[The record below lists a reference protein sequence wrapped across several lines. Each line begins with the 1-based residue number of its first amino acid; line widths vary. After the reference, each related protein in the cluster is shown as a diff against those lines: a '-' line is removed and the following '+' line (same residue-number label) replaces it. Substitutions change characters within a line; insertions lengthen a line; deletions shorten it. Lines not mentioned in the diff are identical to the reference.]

1 MPSGAVLPAFERML
15 IMSKKLKPYVCG
27 ALIVLIALI
36 ISCIVYL
43 TVNAISFAVYSGQ
56 CREAGLIPRLDITTE
71 GGAEIVSKED
81 YVGCT
86 VTLGGSDITEASAGI
101 RGRGNTTW
109 EFFPKKPYRIK
120 FDEKTSLF
128 GESKNKSWVLLALY
142 NDFSLSKDRLAF
154 TLADAIGTESFVP
167 SYNYVELYLNGDYK
181 GLYLLTDQVDENKG
195 RTEVKDDDFLESGAA
210 EVPFLVELDA
220 YAPDEGV
227 EDVDWFSVGGRA
239 YTVKYPEADERY
251 SDAQMQYI
259 KEYIERVEICANAH
273 DLDALCE
280 LVDIESFIDYY
291 IISEVM
297 GQPEINWKSVYMHKA
312 VGERMKMGPLWD
324 FDWAAM
330 GPEMD
335 SYKGDTR
342 GLRSVGNW
350 FELMLSGSPEFCDM
364 VNERFTEIEPKLK
377 SAIQNADGELEAL
390 VPYFKKNHLK
400 WHWFRPFTNP
410 ERRFNELTEWLGER
424 IQWLGDYFGEISSEK

>member
-1 MPSGAVLPAFERML
+1 
-15 IMSKKLKPYVCG
+15 MSKKLKPYVCG

-36 ISCIVYL
+36 LSCIVYL
-43 TVNAISFAVYSGQ
+43 TVNAISFAVYSER
-56 CREAGLIPRLDITTE
+56 CRESGLIPRLEVTTV

-81 YVGCT
+81 YVDCT
-86 VTLGGSDITEASAGI
+86 VTLEGSDITEASAGI

-120 FDEKTSLF
+120 FDEKTSFF

-154 TLADAIGTESFVP
+154 TLADAIGTEGFVP
-167 SYNYVELYLNGDYK
+167 SYNYVELYLNGEYR
-181 GLYLLTDQVDENKG
+181 GLYLFTDQVDENKG
-195 RTEVKDDDFLESGAA
+195 RAEVKDDDFVESGAA

-227 EDVDWFSVGGRA
+227 EGVDWFSVGGRA

-251 SDAQMQYI
+251 SDAQMDYI
-259 KEYIERVEICANAH
+259 KGYIESVEICANAG

-280 LVDIESFIDYY
+280 LIDIESFIDYY

-312 VGERMKMGPLWD
+312 VGEKMKMGPLWD
-324 FDWAAM
+324 FDWSAM
-330 GPEMD
+330 GPELD
-335 SYKGDTR
+335 SYKGKVQ
-342 GLRSVGNW
+342 GLRSMGNW
-350 FELMLSGSPEFCDM
+350 FELMLNGSPEFCDM
-364 VNERFTEIEPKLK
+364 VNERYTEILPMLK
-377 SAIQNADGELEAL
+377 DAIDKAQGEVTAL
-390 VPYFKKNHLK
+390 IPYFKRNHIK
-400 WHWFRPFTNP
+400 WHWYRPFTNP
-410 ERRFNELTEWLGER
+410 ERRFYELTEWLTDR
-424 IQWLGDYFGEISSEK
+424 TQWLSEYFGNMASQK